1 MSTVRVQ
8 AKPSGDASTR
18 EVRRLAS
25 LLDTSQAL
33 TGTIDLKAG
42 LHRVLEILG
51 RHHGAV
57 RSTVVMLDED
67 TGQLQVEAS
76 DGLDR
81 PGYRV
86 SYQLGEGIT
95 GRVVETGRSIVVPQ
109 ISREPMFLNR
119 ASKRAELPQQEL
131 SFICVPIM
139 LNRKSVGAL
148 GVDLKFKPDRDYDRT
163 QKFLGV
169 VASMISQAVKVQR
182 LIDNERRKL
191 LDENKHLR
199 QELKDRYDFSNLLGT
214 SGPMRQI
221 CEQVAQVART
231 MTTALIRGESGTG
244 KELIAHAIHYNS
256 LRANKPFVKVSCA
269 ALPESLIESEL
280 FGYEKGAFTG
290 AQQRKKGRFELAEGG
305 TLFLD
310 EIGDINLATQ
320 VKLLRVLQE
329 REYER
334 LGGTETLKSNVRLI
348 AATNK
353 DLEEEISAGRF
364 REDLYF
370 RLSVIPISVAP
381 LRERLDD
388 IPALVQ
394 HFSAQFSRENN
405 RRPARFSPAALDV
418 LRQARWRGNI
428 RELRNVVERLLIM
441 GDRDT
446 IEADDVRN
454 VVRADSRPA
463 ASTAP
468 TSAGPARPATLRE
481 FKDWSE
487 RAFLV
492 DKLREFGWNIS
503 KTAEMIDTPRSNLY
517 KKLEQYGIKQ
527 ETDA

>member
-1 MSTVRVQ
+1 MSTARTAV
-8 AKPSGDASTR
+8 KPVESSTR
-18 EVRRLAS
+18 EVRRLAT

-51 RHHGAV
+51 RHHGAI

-95 GRVVETGRSIVVPQ
+95 GRVVESGKSIVVPQ

-139 LNRKSVGAL
+139 LNRKAVGAL

-182 LIDNERRKL
+182 LIDNERKKL
-191 LDENKHLR
+191 LDENTHLR
-199 QELKDRYDFSNLLGT
+199 QELRERYDFSNLLGT

-269 ALPESLIESEL
+269 ALPDSLIESEL

-310 EIGDINLATQ
+310 EIGDIPLATQ

-334 LGGTETLKSNVRLI
+334 LGGTETLKSNVRLVT
-348 AATNK
+348 ATNK
-353 DLEEEISAGRF
+353 DLEKAIQDGTF
-364 REDLYF
+364 REDLYY
-370 RLSVIPISVAP
+370 RLNVFSIFVPP
-381 LRERLDD
+381 LRERKTDLLLLADHFLESVLADAQQEHQAHLDAGD
-388 IPALVQ
+388 RHADELSLAGQRARAGEHARARGARV
-394 HFSAQFSRENN
+394 
-405 RRPARFSPAALDV
+405 RRPRHPRAPSAADAADRRGLGHHHARVAARCGRRLRKGSDLGRAEDHPRQPRKGRAPAEHDRAHHQLSGEEIFD
-418 LRQARWRGNI
+418 
-428 RELRNVVERLLIM
+428 RLPEVQKLT
-441 GDRDT
+441 GD
-446 IEADDVRN
+446 
-454 VVRADSRPA
+454 
-463 ASTAP
+463 
-468 TSAGPARPATLRE
+468 
-481 FKDWSE
+481 
-487 RAFLV
+487 
-492 DKLREFGWNIS
+492 
-503 KTAEMIDTPRSNLY
+503 
-517 KKLEQYGIKQ
+517 
-527 ETDA
+527 

>member
-1 MSTVRVQ
+1 MSTARSAARPV
-8 AKPSGDASTR
+8 SDTHSS
-18 EVRRLAS
+18 EVRRLAT

-42 LHRVLEILG
+42 LHRVLEVLG

-57 RSTVVMLDED
+57 RSSVVMLDED

-76 DGLDR
+76 DGLDH
-81 PGYRV
+81 GYRV

-95 GRVVETGRSIVVPQ
+95 GRVVQSGKPIVVPQ

-119 ASKRAELPQQEL
+119 AAKRAELPQQEL
-131 SFICVPIM
+131 SFICVPIV
-139 LNRKSVGAL
+139 LNRKPVGAL
-148 GVDLKFKPDRDYDRT
+148 GVDLRFKPDRDYDRT

-182 LIDNERRKL
+182 LIDGERKRL
-191 LDENKHLR
+191 LDENTHLR
-199 QELKDRYDFSNLLGT
+199 QELKERYDFSNLLGT

-231 MTTALIRGESGTG
+231 MTTVLIRGKSGTG
-244 KELIAHAIHYNS
+244 KELIAHALHYNS

-334 LGGTETLKSNVRLI
+334 LGGTETLKTNVRLVT
-348 AATNK
+348 ATNK
-353 DLEEEISAGRF
+353 DLEKAIAEGTF
-364 REDLYF
+364 REDLYYRMNVF
-370 RLSVIPISVAP
+370 SIFVPP
-381 LRERLDD
+381 LD
-388 IPALVQ
+388 AL
-394 HFSAQFSRENN
+394 
-405 RRPARFSPAALDV
+405 
-418 LRQARWRGNI
+418 
-428 RELRNVVERLLIM
+428 
-441 GDRDT
+441 
-446 IEADDVRN
+446 
-454 VVRADSRPA
+454 
-463 ASTAP
+463 
-468 TSAGPARPATLRE
+468 
-481 FKDWSE
+481 
-487 RAFLV
+487 
-492 DKLREFGWNIS
+492 
-503 KTAEMIDTPRSNLY
+503 
-517 KKLEQYGIKQ
+517 
-527 ETDA
+527 

>member
-1 MSTVRVQ
+1 MSTART
-8 AKPSGDASTR
+8 APKPVDSSTR

-33 TGTIDLKAG
+33 TGTLDLKAG

-51 RHHGAV
+51 RHHGAI

-95 GRVVETGRSIVVPQ
+95 GRVVESGKPIVVPQ

-119 ASKRAELPQQEL
+119 ASRRSELPQQEL

-139 LNRKSVGAL
+139 LNRKAVGAL
-148 GVDLKFKPDRDYDRT
+148 GVDLKFKPDRDFDRT

-182 LIDNERRKL
+182 LIDNERKKL
-191 LDENKHLR
+191 LDENTHLR
-199 QELKDRYDFSNLLGT
+199 QELRERYDFSNLLGT

-221 CEQVAQVART
+221 CEQVSQVART

-290 AQQRKKGRFELAEGG
+290 AQARKKGRFELAEGG

-310 EIGDINLATQ
+310 EIGDINL
-320 VKLLRVLQE
+320 
-329 REYER
+329 
-334 LGGTETLKSNVRLI
+334 
-348 AATNK
+348 
-353 DLEEEISAGRF
+353 
-364 REDLYF
+364 
-370 RLSVIPISVAP
+370 
-381 LRERLDD
+381 
-388 IPALVQ
+388 
-394 HFSAQFSRENN
+394 
-405 RRPARFSPAALDV
+405 
-418 LRQARWRGNI
+418 
-428 RELRNVVERLLIM
+428 
-441 GDRDT
+441 
-446 IEADDVRN
+446 
-454 VVRADSRPA
+454 
-463 ASTAP
+463 
-468 TSAGPARPATLRE
+468 
-481 FKDWSE
+481 SE
-487 RAFLV
+487 R
-492 DKLREFGWNIS
+492 K
-503 KTAEMIDTPRSNLY
+503 
-517 KKLEQYGIKQ
+517 
-527 ETDA
+527 

>member
-1 MSTVRVQ
+1 MSTART
-8 AKPSGDASTR
+8 ATKPADASAR
-18 EVRRLAS
+18 EIRRLAT

-33 TGTIDLKAG
+33 TGTLDLKAG

-95 GRVVETGRSIVVPQ
+95 GRVVESGKPIVVPQ

-119 ASKRAELPQQEL
+119 ASRRTELPQQEL
-131 SFICVPIM
+131 SFICVPIV
-139 LNRKSVGAL
+139 LNRKAVGAL

-182 LIDNERRKL
+182 LIDNERKKL
-191 LDENKHLR
+191 LDENTHLR
-199 QELKDRYDFSNLLGT
+199 QELRERYDFSNLLGT

-221 CEQVAQVART
+221 CEQVSQVART

-269 ALPESLIESEL
+269 ALPDSLIESEL

-290 AQQRKKGRFELAEGG
+290 AQARKKGRFELAEGG

-310 EIGDINLATQ
+310 EIGDINLGTQ

-353 DLEEEISAGRF
+353 DLEKAIAGRHVPGGS
-364 REDLYF
+364 L
-370 RLSVIPISVAP
+370 LPA
-381 LRERLDD
+381 ERLHHLRSAAARTEDRP
-388 IPALVQ
+388 PAAGRSLPRVVLA
-394 HFSAQFSRENN
+394 HAQQEHQADFDPRHRHAHELSLAGQRARAREHARARDPRV
-405 RRPARFSPAALDV
+405 RRPRDSRASPAADAADRRSV
-418 LRQARWRGNI
+418 GHGDARLAAGRRRG
-428 RELRNVVERLLIM
+428 L
-441 GDRDT
+441 
-446 IEADDVRN
+446 
-454 VVRADSRPA
+454 
-463 ASTAP
+463 
-468 TSAGPARPATLRE
+468 
-481 FKDWSE
+481 
-487 RAFLV
+487 
-492 DKLREFGWNIS
+492 
-503 KTAEMIDTPRSNLY
+503 
-517 KKLEQYGIKQ
+517 
-527 ETDA
+527 